1 MDIYEAAV
9 LDYCSAQPG
18 RFIAPQFYIAW
29 AKGTDSKG
37 TGGSQPDF
45 VVLDFP
51 AQTVY
56 VVEVTSASSAKSIL
70 ARVAERE
77 TRWLAP
83 MRKSLGKMHTPL
95 TKWKFHVT
103 LFLRE
108 EICSSVRTKLTGIAD
123 VSVISLNI
131 VMFPWRWEWH
141 GDVPVNPLQ

>member
-18 RFIAPQFYIAW
+18 RFVAPQFYVAW
-29 AKGTDSKG
+29 EKGM
-37 TGGSQPDF
+37 GGSQPDF
-45 VVLDFP
+45 VVLDFN

-56 VVEVTSASSAKSIL
+56 VVEVTSASSARSIL
-70 ARVAERE
+70 SRVAERE

-83 MRKSLGKMHTPL
+83 MRKSLTQLHKPL
-95 TKWKFHVT
+95 TNWKFHVT

-108 EICSSVRTKLTGIAD
+108 EISSSVRTKLTGVAD
-123 VSVISLNI
+123 VSVISLDT

-141 GDVPVNPLQ
+141 GDVPANPLQ